1 MSALQHSPGTT
12 EVAPGLWKPTCGC
25 GWYSKGRYETKES
38 VALAV
43 AEQHATLKGCG
54 KSRFTD
60 QQAQQILIEA
70 KMSRGLHGV
79 ARRREQRA
87 YRCPACPG
95 DTWHLTSQPQK
106 ETQRR

>member
-25 GWYSKGRYETKES
+25 GKVWGRYETKES
-38 VALAV
+38 VALAC
-43 AEQHATLKGCG
+43 AQQHAALKGCG
-54 KSRFTD
+54 KSRFTNE
-60 QQAQQILIEA
+60 QAHQAVLDA

-95 DTWHLTSQPQK
+95 DIWHLTSQPQK